1 MKRVFALL
9 LFFTLAPAAYASN
22 WVLVKETPSL
32 GWKMFSYIDADSVV
46 QEGSVLTFWYSFNV
60 TKALGTNQRVQKLEV
75 DLSAERY
82 RILETHVFVNDSPE
96 SQSLTPSK
104 PRNSKEVKEEID
116 MALRYV
122 GKGGET
128 GPVPAPPPSGA
139 GAGSSPHAPAGGS
152 SGGTAGASTLFTTTI
167 MGATIQEVQDA
178 IIGVMTRE
186 KFTLEEVDDNKVVM
200 GRQGPSV
207 LFMPGAYSR
216 VRFNMLPRDGNIK
229 LLVNQVDS
237 QGPQSQQR
245 PIAALVPLI
254 KEIRN
259 KVDGTPKD
267 QVTNETAAA
276 SAASGTPKG
285 KTLGIV
291 LGSKNAEGFIVI
303 DKVEAGGKGAETG
316 LAARDVI
323 MEVNGRS
330 TKDFDAGS
338 LKAYLE
344 EKWSQKA
351 SIILVY
357 SREGKTDLV
366 TIKE

>member
-1 MKRVFALL
+1 MKKFFALL
-9 LFFTLAPAAYASN
+9 LMFTLAPAAYASN

-46 QEGSVLTFWYSFNV
+46 QEGSMLTFWYSFNV

-82 RILETHVFVNDSPE
+82 RILETHVFVNDRPE
-96 SQSLTPSK
+96 SQSLAPSK
-104 PRNSKEVKEEID
+104 PRNSKEVKEEIA

-122 GKGGET
+122 GKAGET
-128 GPVPAPPPSGA
+128 GPVPAPPPSGTN
-139 GAGSSPHAPAGGS
+139 GGSSPQAPAGGNS
-152 SGGTAGASTLFTTTI
+152 GASVLFTTTI
-167 MGATIQEVQDA
+167 MGATVQEVQDA
-178 IIGVMTRE
+178 IIAVMTRE
-186 KFTLEEVDDNKVVM
+186 KFTLEEVDENKVVM
-200 GRQGPSV
+200 GRQGASV

-216 VRFNMLPRDGNIK
+216 VRFNMLPREGNIK

-254 KEIRN
+254 REIRN

-276 SAASGTPKG
+276 SAGTETPKG

-291 LGSKNAEGFIVI
+291 LGAKNAEGFIVI
-303 DKVEAGGKGAETG
+303 DRVETGSKGAESG
-316 LAARDVI
+316 LVSHDVLL
-323 MEVNGRS
+323 EVNGRS
-330 TKDFDAGS
+330 TKEFDPGS

>member
-1 MKRVFALL
+1 MKRLFALL
-9 LFFTLAPAAYASN
+9 LIFALAPAAYASN

-46 QEGSVLTFWYSFNV
+46 QEGSMLTFWYCFNV

-82 RILETHVFVNDSPE
+82 RILETHVFVNDRPE

-104 PRNSKEVKEEID
+104 PRNSKEVKEEIA

-122 GKGGET
+122 RNGGET
-128 GPVPAPPPSGA
+128 GPVPTPLPSGA
-139 GAGSSPHAPAGGS
+139 GAGPAPHAPASGS
-152 SGGTAGASTLFTTTI
+152 SGGTAGASMLFTTTI
-167 MGATIQEVQDA
+167 MGATVQEVQDA
-178 IIGVMTRE
+178 IIAVMTRE

-200 GRQGPSV
+200 GRQGASV

-216 VRFNMLPRDGNIK
+216 VRFNMLPRDGNIR

-267 QVTNETAAA
+267 QITNETTP
-276 SAASGTPKG
+276 ASGGTETPKG
-285 KTLGIV
+285 KTLGIL
-291 LGSKNAEGFIVI
+291 LGAKNTEGFIVI
-303 DKVEAGGKGAETG
+303 ERVETGSKGAETG
-316 LAARDVI
+316 LAARDLI
-323 MEVNGRS
+323 LEVNGRS
-330 TKDFDAGS
+330 TKDFDPGS

-344 EKWSQKA
+344 EKWAQKA
-351 SIILVY
+351 SIIIVY

>member
-1 MKRVFALL
+1 MKRLFTLLL
-9 LFFTLAPAAYASN
+9 LFVLAPAAYASN

-46 QEGSVLTFWYSFNV
+46 QEGSLLTFWYSFNV

-82 RILETHVFVNDSPE
+82 RILETHVFVNDRPE

-104 PRNSKEVKEEID
+104 PRNSKEVKEEIA

-128 GPVPAPPPSGA
+128 GPVPAPPPA
-139 GAGSSPHAPAGGS
+139 GHG
-152 SGGTAGASTLFTTTI
+152 GGTASPAAGASMLFTTTI
-167 MGATIQEVQDA
+167 MGAAVQEVQDA
-178 IIGVMTRE
+178 IIAVMTRE
-186 KFTLEEVDDNKVVM
+186 KYTLEEVDDNKVVM
-200 GRQGPSV
+200 GRQGASV

-216 VRFNMLPRDGNIK
+216 VRFNMLPRDGNIR

-245 PIAALVPLI
+245 PISALVPLI
-254 KEIRN
+254 REIRN
-259 KVDGTPKD
+259 KVDGTPMD
-267 QVTNETAAA
+267 QITNETATA
-276 SAASGTPKG
+276 SAGTEIPKG

-291 LGSKNAEGFIVI
+291 LGAKNTEGFIVI
-303 DKVEAGGKGAETG
+303 ERVETGSKGAETG
-316 LAARDVI
+316 LAAQDV
-323 MEVNGRS
+323 MLEVNGRS
-330 TKDFDAGS
+330 TKDFEPGS

-351 SIILVY
+351 SIIVVY